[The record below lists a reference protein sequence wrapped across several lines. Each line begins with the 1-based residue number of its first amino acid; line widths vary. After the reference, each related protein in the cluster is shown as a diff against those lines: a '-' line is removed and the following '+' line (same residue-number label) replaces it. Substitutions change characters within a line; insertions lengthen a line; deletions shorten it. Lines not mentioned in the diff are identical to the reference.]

1 MQVSIITINYNS
13 SSFTLKL
20 VNSILENV
28 SKLHDYEIIIT
39 DNSSDSTDYENLVNE
54 LPSSEKIKLYRNRVN
69 NGFSGGNMDGYEKS
83 NGKYLLFINNDCQC
97 KNDVIKPM
105 IEFIENNINVG
116 LLTGKV
122 RGIDGRYTGTHKLF
136 PSLSKNLFGTRFARL
151 LLKDKFISPKKTIT
165 KPTKVQVVTG
175 AFMFFSREVFENID
189 GFDRRFFLD
198 CEEEDIS
205 KRVWDIGKEVYMLP
219 EPEIIHE
226 HGGSKKDNKNDLRNE
241 YYISYKKLLFKH
253 YSKPYA
259 ILMLLLTYL
268 KLLKLSITGKTNLSL
283 LKIALMG
290 FSEQYSL
297 RYKQKEKD

>member
-13 SSFTLKL
+13 SLFTIKL
-20 VNSILENV
+20 VNSILENI

-39 DNSSDSTDYENLVNE
+39 DNSSDCADYENLVNE
-54 LPSSEKIKLYRNRVN
+54 LPSNEKIKLYRNKVN

-97 KNDVIKPM
+97 KNDVIKPL

-122 RGIDGRYTGTHKLF
+122 RGIDGKYTGTHKLF

-226 HGGSKKDNKNDLRNE
+226 HGGSKKDNKDDLRNE

-290 FSEQYSL
+290 FSERYSL

>member
-13 SSFTLKL
+13 SSFTIKL
-20 VNSILENV
+20 VESIFKNV
-28 SKLHDYEIIIT
+28 SKLIDYEIIIT
-39 DNSSDSTDYENLVNE
+39 DNSSKISDYENLAKM
-54 LPSSEKIKLYRNRVN
+54 LPRDKRIKLFRNKVN

-97 KNDVIKPM
+97 MNDVIKPLVK
-105 IEFIENNINVG
+105 FIESNSNVG

-136 PSLSKNLFGTRFARL
+136 PSLSKSLFGTRFARIL
-151 LLKDKFISPKKTIT
+151 LNDKFISPKESIK

-175 AFMFFSREVFENID
+175 AFMFFSKEVFEHIG
-189 GFDRRFFLD
+189 GFDRNFFLD

-226 HGGSKKDNKNDLRNE
+226 HGGSKKENEVELRNE
-241 YYISYKKLLFKH
+241 FYISYKKLMFKH
-253 YSKPYA
+253 YSKPYS
-259 ILMLLLTYL
+259 ILMLLLM
-268 KLLKLSITGKTNLSL
+268 S
-283 LKIALMG
+283 LKIFRYFISGKCKYDTVKLALKG
-290 FSEQYSL
+290 FPEGCSL
-297 RYKQKEKD
+297 RYKQ

>member
-13 SSFTLKL
+13 SLYTIKL
-20 VNSILENV
+20 VDSILENV
-28 SKLHDYEIIIT
+28 SELHDYEIIIT
-39 DNSSDSTDYENLVNE
+39 DNSSDCADYENLVNE
-54 LPSSEKIKLYRNRVN
+54 LPSNEKIKLYRNKVN

-97 KNDVIKPM
+97 KNDVIKPL

-122 RGIDGRYTGTHKLF
+122 RGIDGKYTGTHKLF

-175 AFMFFSREVFENID
+175 AFMFFSREVFESID

-219 EPEIIHE
+219 EPEIVHE

-259 ILMLLLTYL
+259 IVMLLLTYL
-268 KLLKLSITGKTNLSL
+268 KLFKLSVTGKTNLSL
-283 LKIALMG
+283 LKIALTG
-290 FSEQYSL
+290 FSERYSL
-297 RYKQKEKD
+297 RYKQKEKN

>member
-97 KNDVIKPM
+97 KNDVIKPL

-122 RGIDGRYTGTHKLF
+122 RGIDGKYTGTHKLF

-290 FSEQYSL
+290 FSERYSL

>member
-13 SSFTLKL
+13 SLFTIKL
-20 VNSILENV
+20 VNSILENI

-39 DNSSDSTDYENLVNE
+39 DNSSDCADYENLVNE
-54 LPSSEKIKLYRNRVN
+54 LPSNEKIKLYRNKVN

-97 KNDVIKPM
+97 KNDVIKPL

-122 RGIDGRYTGTHKLF
+122 RGIDGKYTGTHKLF

-268 KLLKLSITGKTNLSL
+268 KLFKLSIKGKTNLSL
-283 LKIALMG
+283 LKLALMG
-290 FSEQYSL
+290 FSERYSL

>member
-1 MQVSIITINYNS
+1 
-13 SSFTLKL
+13 L
-20 VNSILENV
+20 
-28 SKLHDYEIIIT
+28 
-39 DNSSDSTDYENLVNE
+39 
-54 LPSSEKIKLYRNRVN
+54 
-69 NGFSGGNMDGYEKS
+69 
-83 NGKYLLFINNDCQC
+83 
-97 KNDVIKPM
+97 

-122 RGIDGRYTGTHKLF
+122 RGIDGKYTGTHKLF

-175 AFMFFSREVFENID
+175 AFMFFSREVFESID

-290 FSEQYSL
+290 FSERYSL

>member
-13 SSFTLKL
+13 SLFTIKL
-20 VNSILENV
+20 VNSILENI

-39 DNSSDSTDYENLVNE
+39 DNSSDCADYENLVNE
-54 LPSSEKIKLYRNRVN
+54 LPSNEKIKLYRNKVN

-97 KNDVIKPM
+97 KNDVIKPL

-122 RGIDGRYTGTHKLF
+122 RGIDGKYTGTHKLF

-226 HGGSKKDNKNDLRNE
+226 HGGSKKDNKDDLRNE

-283 LKIALMG
+283 LKLALMG
-290 FSEQYSL
+290 FSERYSL

>member
-13 SSFTLKL
+13 SLYTIKL
-20 VNSILENV
+20 VNSILKNV

-39 DNSSDSTDYENLVNE
+39 DNSSDTNDYKNLVSK
-54 LPSSEKIKLYRNRVN
+54 LPRNDRIKLYRNKVN

-97 KNDVIKPM
+97 KNDAIKPL
-105 IEFIENNINVG
+105 IEFMENNDNVG

-122 RGIDGRYTGTHKLF
+122 RGNDGKYAGSHKLF
-136 PSLSKNLFGTRFARL
+136 PSLSKSLFGTRFGRL
-151 LLKDKFISPKKTIT
+151 LLKDKFISPKKAIT

-175 AFMFFSREVFENID
+175 AFMFFSREVFENIN
-189 GFDRRFFLD
+189 GFDRKFFLD

-259 ILMLLLTYL
+259 IVMLLLTYL
-268 KLLKLSITGKTNLSL
+268 KLFKLSITGNTNLSL

-290 FSEQYSL
+290 FSERYSL
-297 RYKQKEKD
+297 RYKQKEKN

>member
-13 SSFTLKL
+13 SLFTIKL

-28 SKLHDYEIIIT
+28 SKLHDFEIIIT
-39 DNSSDSTDYENLVNE
+39 DNSSDCADYENLVNE
-54 LPSSEKIKLYRNRVN
+54 LPSNEKIKLYRNKVN

-97 KNDVIKPM
+97 KNDVIKPL

-122 RGIDGRYTGTHKLF
+122 RGIDGKYTGTHKLF

-290 FSEQYSL
+290 FSERYSL

>member
-13 SSFTLKL
+13 SLFTIKL
-20 VNSILENV
+20 VNSILENI

-39 DNSSDSTDYENLVNE
+39 DNSSDCADYENLVNE
-54 LPSSEKIKLYRNRVN
+54 LPSNEKIKLYRNKVN

-97 KNDVIKPM
+97 KNDVIKPL

-122 RGIDGRYTGTHKLF
+122 RGIDGIYTGTHKLF

-283 LKIALMG
+283 LKLALMG
-290 FSEQYSL
+290 FSERYSL

>member
-13 SSFTLKL
+13 SLFTIKL
-20 VNSILENV
+20 VNSILENI

-39 DNSSDSTDYENLVNE
+39 DNSSDCADYENLVNE
-54 LPSSEKIKLYRNRVN
+54 LPSNEKIKLYRNKVN

-97 KNDVIKPM
+97 KNDVIKPL

-122 RGIDGRYTGTHKLF
+122 RGIDGKYTGTHKLF

-290 FSEQYSL
+290 FSERYSL

>member
-13 SSFTLKL
+13 SLFTIKL

-28 SKLHDYEIIIT
+28 SKLHDFEIIIT
-39 DNSSDSTDYENLVNE
+39 DNSSDSNDYKNLVNK
-54 LPSSEKIKLYRNRVN
+54 LPRNEKIKLYRNKVN

-97 KNDVIKPM
+97 KNDVIKPL
-105 IEFIENNINVG
+105 IEFIENNSNVG

-122 RGIDGRYTGTHKLF
+122 RGIDGKYNGTHKLF

-151 LLKDKFISPKKTIT
+151 LLKDKFISPKQEVS

-175 AFMFFSREVFENID
+175 AFMFFSREVFENIN
-189 GFDRRFFLD
+189 GFDRKFFLD

-219 EPEIIHE
+219 EPEIVHE
-226 HGGSKKDNKNDLRNE
+226 HGGSKKDNKKDLSNE

-259 ILMLLLTYL
+259 ISMLLLTYL
-268 KLLKLSITGKTNLSL
+268 KLFKLCITGRTNPSL
-283 LKIALMG
+283 LKIALKG
-290 FSEQYSL
+290 FPERYSL
-297 RYKQKEKD
+297 RYKQKEKN

>member
-13 SSFTLKL
+13 SIFTIKL

-39 DNSSDSTDYENLVNE
+39 DNSSDSIDYENLVNE
-54 LPSSEKIKLYRNRVN
+54 LPSNEKIKLYRNRVN

-175 AFMFFSREVFENID
+175 AFMFFSREVFENIN

-226 HGGSKKDNKNDLRNE
+226 HGGSKKDNKDDLRNE

-268 KLLKLSITGKTNLSL
+268 KLFKLSITGKTNLSL
-283 LKIALMG
+283 LKLALMG
-290 FSEQYSL
+290 FSERYSL

>member
-13 SSFTLKL
+13 SLFTIKL
-20 VNSILENV
+20 VNSILENI

-39 DNSSDSTDYENLVNE
+39 DNSSDCADYENLVNE
-54 LPSSEKIKLYRNRVN
+54 LPSNEKIKLYRNKVN

-97 KNDVIKPM
+97 KNDVIKPL

-122 RGIDGRYTGTHKLF
+122 RGIDGKYTGTHKLF

-151 LLKDKFISPKKTIT
+151 LLKDKFISPKQEVS

-175 AFMFFSREVFENID
+175 AFMFFSREVFESID

-290 FSEQYSL
+290 FSERYSL